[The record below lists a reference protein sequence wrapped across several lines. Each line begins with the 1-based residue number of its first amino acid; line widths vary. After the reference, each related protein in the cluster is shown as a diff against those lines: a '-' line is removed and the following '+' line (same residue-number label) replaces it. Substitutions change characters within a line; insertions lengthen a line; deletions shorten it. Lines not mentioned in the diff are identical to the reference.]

1 MQIMMD
7 FPMLIFHFLPRSHVS
22 LLLPSLRKPML
33 ISALCYHRNLTVLD
47 SLTVNRAT
55 LIFTT
60 PRPLLALKHVTLIQ
74 CDGTLDTLLTQSRYF
89 PSLKVLALLDDEQ
102 YYDTVGNTDIL
113 SQLDLFIGKPRSL
126 KEEVLKARAD
136 KVLSA
141 YRYDNFAT
149 GPILRSNIPHFRFRV
164 SYLDI
169 ETADQAEDLY
179 EALMDIRGYIK
190 LSSRTGTPLKTLFL
204 DQGLRDALDPYRF
217 TQVTYDGL
225 IELCK
230 EQGIEVILEEQAILD
245 FADSA
250 VTPELLRWMDRRKE
264 KAKISLDAESEMETR

>member
-1 MQIMMD
+1 
-7 FPMLIFHFLPRSHVS
+7 
-22 LLLPSLRKPML
+22 
-33 ISALCYHRNLTVLD
+33 
-47 SLTVNRAT
+47 
-55 LIFTT
+55 
-60 PRPLLALKHVTLIQ
+60 
-74 CDGTLDTLLTQSRYF
+74 
-89 PSLKVLALLDDEQ
+89 
-102 YYDTVGNTDIL
+102 
-113 SQLDLFIGKPRSL
+113 
-126 KEEVLKARAD
+126 
-136 KVLSA
+136 
-141 YRYDNFAT
+141 
-149 GPILRSNIPHFRFRV
+149 
-164 SYLDI
+164 
-169 ETADQAEDLY
+169 
-179 EALMDIRGYIK
+179 MDIRGYIK